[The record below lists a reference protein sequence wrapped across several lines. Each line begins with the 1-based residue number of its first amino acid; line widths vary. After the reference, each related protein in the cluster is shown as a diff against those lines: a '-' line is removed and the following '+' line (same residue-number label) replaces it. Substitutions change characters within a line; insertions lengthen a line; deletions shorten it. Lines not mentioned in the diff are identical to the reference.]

1 MPTQQGTAH
10 LFGVPAV
17 MTFFDPDNTAMAT
30 VYVTPNIQGIKI
42 NHSGE
47 VQKIKSTGGEITGL
61 IGSGD
66 YITCSFDYIFEGTSI
81 ANAKASA
88 QIPQLLSTCTVTG
101 LPIIACGPFT
111 DGFNTDVGNTQRWI
125 YEGGGSGD
133 YKNAAA
139 GTGTVTLNRYIG
151 IPATTLAIL
160 VGQ

>member
-1 MPTQQGTAH
+1 MPNQQGTAH

-101 LPIIACGPFT
+101 LPIIACGPFI
-111 DGFNTDVGNTQRWI
+111 DGFNTDAGNTQRWI

-139 GTGTVTLNRYIG
+139 GTGTVTLNRYIN
-151 IPATTLAIL
+151 ITATAAAIV

>member
-10 LFGVPAV
+10 LFGVPAT

-42 NHSGE
+42 NHSGD

-61 IGSGD
+61 IGSGEF
-66 YITCSFDYIFEGTSI
+66 ITCSFDYIFEGSTL

-88 QIPQLLSTCTVTG
+88 QIPQLLSTCTITG
-101 LPIIACGPFT
+101 LAIIACGPFV
-111 DGFNTDVGNTQRWI
+111 DGFNTDSANTQRWI
-125 YEGGGSGD
+125 YEGGGAGD

-139 GTGTVTLNRYIG
+139 GTGTVTLNRYVNIAG
-151 IPATTLAIL
+151 TSAAI
-160 VGQ
+160 VTGQ